1 MKNFKQFIKVAKE
14 KNERN
19 GRIDVTG
26 MVKIGYKI
34 GVAAAAAA
42 MGCGSDDNVLDLINT
57 LSGAEMRLVRG
68 CAIDTAKKYF
78 GGERANLMFAK
89 TSKTEF
95 TYNLIKLYATLFEK
109 NEKFFNAV

>member
-1 MKNFKQFIKVAKE
+1 MRNFEQFVKTA
-14 KNERN
+14 N
-19 GRIDVTG
+19 GRIDILKMAKTG
-26 MVKIGYKI
+26 YEI

-42 MGCGSDDNVLDLINT
+42 LDGRGADKVLIKLNT
-57 LSGAEMRLVRG
+57 LSDAELRIARG

-78 GGERANLMFAK
+78 GGERADLMFLQ